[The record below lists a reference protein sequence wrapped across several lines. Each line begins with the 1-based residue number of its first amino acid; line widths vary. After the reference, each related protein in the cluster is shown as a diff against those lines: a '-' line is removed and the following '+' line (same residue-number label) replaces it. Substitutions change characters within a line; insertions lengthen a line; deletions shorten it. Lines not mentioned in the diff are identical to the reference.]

1 MKTIKKILFGMF
13 SIVCLFVL
21 IGCETPDPTIKD
33 DDNNLIEK
41 QKTEIQ
47 EHINQLIP
55 ETVNSRI
62 DLIKEYE
69 FEDGTTA
76 EIKWSSS
83 NAQIISKLG
92 TYNQGIFDEEITLT
106 ATIEIISDYEDNI
119 IYDYSV
125 KTIALGLTTEENYK
139 AIVESQIPDYV
150 YKDVEFV
157 TKEATYRDKNIFGYI
172 TYTSSNPEILTADGK
187 YKNENSEDVDVVI
200 SYSVEIR
207 GKIVTGTK
215 TVTVEGKKKDYY
227 SQQVVNYLN
236 NYYNDIDYVYDIL
249 DLPETDNYGRV
260 KISWRSLNLDV
271 ISHEGKL
278 LTFEPNKECTMQAEI
293 QCYDTTFT
301 WEKVFKTYSEDQ
313 ILDFLINR
321 IHRNT
326 LQQYTLS
333 VYAYDAQNYGFI
345 PFYNQDASLSD
356 LVISTTKNNE
366 TINYLEGE
374 HNSNVKKM
382 NIITGLLPW
391 DATGRTL
398 IKKKS
403 TQFITIHDTGDAYQS
418 AADWNACVS
427 SGQDKRQTSWH
438 FTVGETEIY
447 QHVPLEEVA
456 WHAGDGSSEYGLNDT
471 GVKYDGPNPKITLGD
486 DKYLYINGEK
496 TTIFTSWTA
505 NGISEAGLYTCKG
518 ENGNYYMANVHT
530 SSYWEN
536 SGLYQVCTNG
546 GNRNSVGIETCINQ
560 GVDYNQVMRNTSNLV
575 ANLLVYFNLT
585 PDRVLYHQHF
595 SGKLCPQVMIT
606 NEILDN
612 FHNMIENE
620 YFILKYL
627 PGVSITYES
636 NDPDLLTNEG
646 KILKAVNEDTEVSY
660 KVTVSYKGDTKTYEK
675 TTLIKP
681 NK

>member
-1 MKTIKKILFGMF
+1 MKTIRKILFAMF

-21 IGCETPDPTIKD
+21 IGCETTDPVIE
-33 DDNNLIEK
+33 NNDVLEQ
-41 QKTEIQ
+41 QKKEIQ
-47 EHINQLIP
+47 EYIDGIIP
-55 ETVNSRI
+55 KTVNAKV

-69 FEDGTTA
+69 FEDGTSA
-76 EIKWSSS
+76 EISWTSS
-83 NAQIISKLG
+83 NPQTISKLG
-92 TYNQGIFDEEITLT
+92 SYNQGIFDEEITLT
-106 ATIEIISDYEDNI
+106 ANIEIINNYGDNEI
-119 IYDYSV
+119 FEYSV
-125 KTIALGLTTEENYK
+125 KTIATGLTTEAEYK

-157 TKEATYRDKNIFGYI
+157 TKEATFKEKNIFGYI
-172 TYTSSNPEILTADGK
+172 TYTSSNPEVLTADGE
-187 YKNENSEDVDVVI
+187 YKNQNLEDMDVVI
-200 SYSVEIR
+200 SYSVDIR
-207 GKIVTGTK
+207 GKIVQGTK
-215 TVTVEGKKKDYY
+215 TVVVEGKKVEYY
-227 SQQVVNYLN
+227 SQEVVNYLN
-236 NYYNDIDYVYDIL
+236 DYYKDIDYIYDKI
-249 DLPETDNYGRV
+249 DLPETDEHNRV
-260 KISWRSLNLDV
+260 KITWRSLNFDV
-271 ISHEGKL
+271 FSHEGKL
-278 LTFEPNKECTMQAEI
+278 LTFEANKEGIMQAEI

-301 WEKVFKTYSEDQ
+301 WEKTFKTYKKEQ
-313 ILDFLINR
+313 ILDFLVNR

-345 PFYNQDASLSD
+345 PFYTRDTALSD
-356 LVISTTKNNE
+356 LVISTTTNNE
-366 TINYLEGE
+366 TINYLQGE
-374 HNSNVKKM
+374 SNSNVQKM

-391 DATGRTL
+391 DATGRTQ

-403 TQFITIHDTGDAYQS
+403 TQFITIHDTGDASQS
-418 AADWNACVS
+418 AADWNEYES
-427 SGQDKRQTSWH
+427 SGSDKRETSWH
-438 FTVGETEIY
+438 FTVGENEIF

-496 TTIFTSWTA
+496 TKIFTSWTA
-505 NGISEAGLYTCKG
+505 NGISEAGIYTCKG

-530 SSYWEN
+530 SSYWAN

-546 GNRNSVGIETCINQ
+546 GNRNSVGIETCINK

-575 ANLLVYFNLT
+575 AHLLVYFKLT

-627 PGVSITYES
+627 SGISITYES
-636 NDPDLLTNEG
+636 NNPELLNNEG
-646 KILKAVNEDTEVSY
+646 KVLQAVTKDTEVSY
-660 KVTVSYKGDTKTYEK
+660 KVTISYNGETKTYDK
-675 TTLIKP
+675 TTIIKP